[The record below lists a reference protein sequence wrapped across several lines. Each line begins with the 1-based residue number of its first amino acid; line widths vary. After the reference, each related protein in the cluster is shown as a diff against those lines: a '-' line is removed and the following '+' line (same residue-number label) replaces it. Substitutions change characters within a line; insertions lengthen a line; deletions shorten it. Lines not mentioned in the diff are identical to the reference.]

1 MLYPAELRVPGGGSL
16 LDVGFWSGKPVVR
29 FFLDAYRGQ
38 MKAALLP
45 PVLFAALLSACAAPR
60 GDYPSLLPRPIEQI
74 SLAEPVRPVPVATP
88 DAALDGK
95 IAAASGAIAA
105 ATRSFEAAVA
115 RARPLVRAAAGKAE
129 GSEPWLN
136 AQVALAELDVARTA
150 IDTPLADLER
160 LAIDRAAAGAPPYPT
175 LDAALAKATDA
186 ANAQRATIATLGGNL
201 R

>member
-1 MLYPAELRVPGGGSL
+1 
-16 LDVGFWSGKPVVR
+16 
-29 FFLDAYRGQ
+29 
-38 MKAALLP
+38 MKAAPIP

-60 GDYPSLLPRPIEQI
+60 GDYPSLLPRPIEKI
-74 SLAEPVRPVPVATP
+74 SLAEPVHPVPVSKP
-88 DAALDGK
+88 EPALDGK
-95 IAAASGAIAA
+95 IAAATTAASA
-105 ATRSFEAAVA
+105 ATRSFDAAVA

-160 LAIDRAAAGAPPYPT
+160 LGIDRAAAGSPPYPA
-175 LDAALAKATDA
+175 LDAALARATDA
-186 ANAQRATIATLGGNL
+186 ANAQRTAIATLGTNL

>member
-1 MLYPAELRVPGGGSL
+1 
-16 LDVGFWSGKPVVR
+16 
-29 FFLDAYRGQ
+29 

-45 PVLFAALLSACAAPR
+45 PILFAALLSACAATR

-74 SLAEPVRPVPVATP
+74 SLTEPMRPVPVATP

-95 IAAASGAIAA
+95 IAAATGAAAA

-129 GSEPWLN
+129 GSETWLN

-160 LAIDRAAAGAPPYPT
+160 LAIDRAAGGAPPYPA
-175 LDAALAKATDA
+175 LDAALARATEA
-186 ANAQRATIATLGGNL
+186 ANAQRTTIATLGTSL